1 MKFVIV
7 PRQVSDINQVSAI
20 NLGRVSNEVKR
31 PSGRHHGDL
40 RRILEEAA
48 LDLVA
53 EGGPKACTLA
63 EVSRRAGVSV
73 AAPYKHFAD
82 RDALLAALVQK
93 GYAEQRDRY
102 VAAMKRKVEPAEQLA
117 AFARAYVEFAAERRP
132 MFELTFAAGLDK
144 TKYPELL
151 KAGAELF
158 EVLREPA
165 RKLRNTEAGSRELVL
180 AVAAAAHGL
189 AVFVLEGVLLNVS
202 QAKDLAASSAH
213 AMV

>member
-1 MKFVIV
+1 M
-7 PRQVSDINQVSAI
+7 
-20 NLGRVSNEVKR
+20 
-31 PSGRHHGDL
+31 
-40 RRILEEAA
+40 
-48 LDLVA
+48 A

-93 GYAEQRDRY
+93 GYAEQRERY
-102 VAAMKRKVEPAEQLA
+102 VAAMKRPSEPSEQLA

-151 KAGAELF
+151 QAGDELF
-158 EVLREPA
+158 EVLQAPA
-165 RKLRNTEAGSRELVL
+165 RELRNTESGSRDLVL
-180 AVAAAAHGL
+180 TVAAAAHGF
-189 AVFVLEGVLLNVS
+189 AVFVLEGVIVNVAE
-202 QAKDLAASSAH
+202 AKELAASAARSLA
-213 AMV
+213 

>member
-1 MKFVIV
+1 MN
-7 PRQVSDINQVSAI
+7 S
-20 NLGRVSNEVKR
+20 GVKR
-31 PSGRHHGDL
+31 SSGQHHGDL
-40 RRILEEAA
+40 RRVLEEAA
-48 LDLVA
+48 LELVA

-93 GYAEQRDRY
+93 GYAEQRERY
-102 VAAMKRKVEPAEQLA
+102 VAAMKRPSEPSEQLA

-151 KAGAELF
+151 QAGDELF
-158 EVLREPA
+158 EVL
-165 RKLRNTEAGSRELVL
+165 
-180 AVAAAAHGL
+180 
-189 AVFVLEGVLLNVS
+189 
-202 QAKDLAASSAH
+202 QAPPASSAIPSR
-213 AMV
+213 ARAISYSRWPRRLTVSRSSFWKA

>member
-1 MKFVIV
+1 
-7 PRQVSDINQVSAI
+7 
-20 NLGRVSNEVKR
+20 VSNEVKR

-40 RRILEEAA
+40 RRVLEEAA

-117 AFARAYVEFAAERRP
+117 AFARAYVEFATERRP